1 MKIFSSLLAVV
12 TSSWGLLTLNLAIS
26 LPAQASV
33 VCEADTIA
41 KYTNGSFASCILSQ
55 DMNLQIS
62 SYKTGT
68 SNFVCKSE
76 NYIYFSEKG
85 QFSSCILAAEM
96 KIIKGNAVETCLPQ
110 YQLNVV
116 SDEDGSLAISCKSLR
131 LSSFNQ

>member
-1 MKIFSSLLAVV
+1 MKIFSSFLAVV
-12 TSSWGLLTLNLAIS
+12 TSSCGLLTLNLAIS

-33 VCEADTIA
+33 VCETDTIT
-41 KYTNGSFASCILSQ
+41 KYGNGSLASCILSQ

-76 NYIYFSEKG
+76 NYISFSEKG
-85 QFSSCILAAEM
+85 QFASCILAAEM

-110 YQLNVV
+110 YQVNVV
-116 SDEDGSLAISCKSLR
+116 SAEDGSLAISCKSLR
-131 LSSFNQ
+131 LSSFNL